1 MVKLDS
7 EKFEII
13 NIGSQGFNDVSVV
26 VDKET
31 GVQYL
36 LVTTA
41 TKGTGLTVLVDEDGK
56 PKLRKQFSNSL
67 QLLGCFFTIST

>member
-56 PKLRKQFSNSL
+56 PKLRK
-67 QLLGCFFTIST
+67 